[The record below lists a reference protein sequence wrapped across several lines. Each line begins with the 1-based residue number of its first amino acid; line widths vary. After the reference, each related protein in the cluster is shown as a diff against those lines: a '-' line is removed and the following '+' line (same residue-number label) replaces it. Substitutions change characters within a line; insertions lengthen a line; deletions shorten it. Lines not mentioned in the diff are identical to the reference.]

1 MQVVEIEGLK
11 GLDEFIAKLRGARD
25 VYADAQAS
33 GMIGGLKK
41 TLHVDWHATPLPGG
55 TPKKTRIEIKVLP
68 EGSDV

>member
-41 TLHVDWHATPLPGG
+41 TLHVDWRG